1 MVAHFCLDSDETTL
15 NEKEEHQE
23 SEINEP
29 TCIYGNHIFLFNSPL
44 VVGFVCKANKHKL
57 NRALKW
63 EAWVIPLHLVQT
75 HV

>member
-1 MVAHFCLDSDETTL
+1 MTIL

-23 SEINEP
+23 PEINEP
-29 TCIYGNHIFLFNSPL
+29 TCIYGNHIFLFNSP
-44 VVGFVCKANKHKL
+44 VIVGFVCKANEHKL